1 MSDLIMRVSL
11 PLKRRRLTVKAVTDL
26 TPSLRRITLTGADLA
41 DFETPSADDH
51 VKLFFTP
58 DDGGEAIGRD
68 YTPRNF
74 RREALELDVDFVLH
88 DAGPATT
95 WAANARVG
103 DPLLVGGP
111 RGSTLVTYE
120 FDEYLLVAD
129 DAGLPAVAR
138 RLEELPAGAKV
149 TALLEVQDQA
159 SKLPL
164 TTRADLAVR
173 WLHRGEAAPGT
184 TTLLPDAVREW
195 QPEDGSVFVW
205 VGAERAAAFTIK
217 DDLLARGLDAATMR
231 VTAYWTKAEV

>member
-88 DAGPATT
+88 ESGVATT
-95 WAANARVG
+95 WAKQARVE
-103 DPLLVGGP
+103 DELVVGGP
-111 RGSTLVTYE
+111 RGSTLVKYE

-129 DAGLPAVAR
+129 DAGLPALLR
-138 RLEELPAGAKV
+138 RLEDLPAGAKV
-149 TALLEVQDQA
+149 TVFAEVQSATHELPTTTQA
-159 SKLPL
+159 AL
-164 TTRADLAVR
+164 TLR
-173 WLHRGEAAPGT
+173 WLHRGDAAAGT
-184 TTLLPDAVREW
+184 TTLLQDAVGAW
-195 QPEDGSVFVW
+195 PQPTGTVFVW
-205 VGAERAAAFTIK
+205 VGAERATASFIK
-217 DDLLARGLDAATMR
+217 ENLLARGLNADTMR
-231 VTAYWTKAEV
+231 MTAYWTKGG

>member
-58 DDGGEAIGRD
+58 EDGGEAIGRD

-88 DAGPATT
+88 ESGVATT
-95 WAANARVG
+95 WAKQARVE
-103 DPLLVGGP
+103 DELAVGGP
-111 RGSTLVTYE
+111 RGSTLVKYE

-129 DAGLPAVAR
+129 DAGLPALLR
-138 RLEELPAGAKV
+138 RLEDLPAGAKV
-149 TALLEVQDQA
+149 TVFAEVQSAAHELPTTTQA
-159 SKLPL
+159 AL
-164 TTRADLAVR
+164 TLR
-173 WLHRGEAAPGT
+173 WLHRGDAAAGT
-184 TTLLPDAVREW
+184 TTLLQDAVGAW
-195 QPEDGSVFVW
+195 PQPTGTVFVW
-205 VGAERAAAFTIK
+205 VGAERATTSFIK
-217 DDLLARGLDAATMR
+217 ENLLARGLDADTMR
-231 VTAYWTKAEV
+231 MTAYWTKGG

>member
-88 DAGPATT
+88 ESGVATT
-95 WAANARVG
+95 WAKQARVE
-103 DPLLVGGP
+103 DELVVGGP
-111 RGSTLVTYE
+111 RGSTLVKYE

-129 DAGLPAVAR
+129 DAGLPALLR
-138 RLEELPAGAKV
+138 RLEDLPAGAKV
-149 TALLEVQDQA
+149 TVFAEVQSAAHELPTTTQA
-159 SKLPL
+159 AL
-164 TTRADLAVR
+164 TLR
-173 WLHRGEAAPGT
+173 WLHRGDAAAGT
-184 TTLLPDAVREW
+184 TTLLQDAVGAW
-195 QPEDGSVFVW
+195 PQPTGTVFVW
-205 VGAERAAAFTIK
+205 VGAERATASFIK
-217 DDLLARGLDAATMR
+217 ENLLARGLNADTMR
-231 VTAYWTKAEV
+231 MTAYWTKGG

>member
-88 DAGPATT
+88 ESGVATT
-95 WAANARVG
+95 WSKQARVE
-103 DPLLVGGP
+103 DELVVGGP
-111 RGSTLVTYE
+111 RGSTLVKYE

-129 DAGLPAVAR
+129 DAGLPALLR
-138 RLEELPAGAKV
+138 RLEDLPAGAKV
-149 TALLEVQDQA
+149 TVFAEVQSAAHELPTTTQA
-159 SKLPL
+159 AL
-164 TTRADLAVR
+164 TLR
-173 WLHRGEAAPGT
+173 WLHRGDAAAGT
-184 TTLLPDAVREW
+184 TTLLQDAVGAW
-195 QPEDGSVFVW
+195 PQPTGTVFVW
-205 VGAERAAAFTIK
+205 VGAERATAFGIK
-217 DDLLARGLDAATMR
+217 ENLLARGLDADTMR
-231 VTAYWTKAEV
+231 MTAYWTKGG

>member
-88 DAGPATT
+88 ESGVATT
-95 WAANARVG
+95 WAKQARVE
-103 DPLLVGGP
+103 DELVVGGP
-111 RGSTLVTYE
+111 RGSTLVKYE

-129 DAGLPAVAR
+129 DAGLPALLR
-138 RLEELPAGAKV
+138 RLEDLPAGAKV
-149 TALLEVQDQA
+149 TVFAEVQSAAHELPTTTQA
-159 SKLPL
+159 AL
-164 TTRADLAVR
+164 TLR
-173 WLHRGEAAPGT
+173 WLHRGDVAAGT
-184 TTLLPDAVREW
+184 TTLLQDAVGAW
-195 QPEDGSVFVW
+195 PQPTGTVFVW
-205 VGAERAAAFTIK
+205 VGAERATASFIK
-217 DDLLARGLDAATMR
+217 ENLLARGLDADTMR
-231 VTAYWTKAEV
+231 MTAYWTKGG

>member
-26 TPSLRRITLTGADLA
+26 TPSLRRITLTGVDLA

-88 DAGPATT
+88 ESGVATT
-95 WAANARVG
+95 WSKQARVE
-103 DPLLVGGP
+103 DELVVGGP
-111 RGSTLVTYE
+111 RGSTLVKYE

-129 DAGLPAVAR
+129 DAGLPALLR
-138 RLEELPAGAKV
+138 RLEDLPAGAKV
-149 TALLEVQDQA
+149 TVFAEVQSAAHELPTTTQA
-159 SKLPL
+159 AL
-164 TTRADLAVR
+164 TLR
-173 WLHRGEAAPGT
+173 WLHRGDAAAGT
-184 TTLLPDAVREW
+184 TTLLQDAVGAW
-195 QPEDGSVFVW
+195 PQPTGTVFVW
-205 VGAERAAAFTIK
+205 VGAERATTSFIK
-217 DDLLARGLDAATMR
+217 ENLLARGLDADTMR
-231 VTAYWTKAEV
+231 MTAYWTKGG

>member
-26 TPSLRRITLTGADLA
+26 TPSLRRITLTGTDLA

-88 DAGPATT
+88 ESGVATT
-95 WAANARVG
+95 WAKQARVE
-103 DPLLVGGP
+103 DELVVGGP
-111 RGSTLVTYE
+111 RGSTLVKYE

-129 DAGLPAVAR
+129 DAGLPALLR
-138 RLEELPAGAKV
+138 RLEDLPAGAKV
-149 TALLEVQDQA
+149 TVFAEVQSAAHELPTTTQA
-159 SKLPL
+159 AL
-164 TTRADLAVR
+164 TLR
-173 WLHRGEAAPGT
+173 WLHRGDAAAGT
-184 TTLLPDAVREW
+184 TTLLQDAVGAW
-195 QPEDGSVFVW
+195 PQPTGTVFVW
-205 VGAERAAAFTIK
+205 VGAERATASFIK
-217 DDLLARGLDAATMR
+217 ENLLARGLDADTMR
-231 VTAYWTKAEV
+231 MTAYWTKGG

>member
-88 DAGPATT
+88 ESGVATT
-95 WAANARVG
+95 WAKQARVE
-103 DPLLVGGP
+103 DELVVGGP
-111 RGSTLVTYE
+111 RGSTLVKYE

-129 DAGLPAVAR
+129 DAGLPALLR
-138 RLEELPAGAKV
+138 RLEDLPAGAKV
-149 TALLEVQDQA
+149 TVFAEVQSAAHELPTTTQA
-159 SKLPL
+159 AL
-164 TTRADLAVR
+164 TLR
-173 WLHRGEAAPGT
+173 WLHRGDAAAGT
-184 TTLLPDAVREW
+184 TTLLQDAVGAW
-195 QPEDGSVFVW
+195 PQPTGTVFVW
-205 VGAERAAAFTIK
+205 VGAERATAFGIK
-217 DDLLARGLDAATMR
+217 ENLLARGLDADTMR
-231 VTAYWTKAEV
+231 MTAYWTKGG

>member
-88 DAGPATT
+88 ESGVATT
-95 WAANARVG
+95 WAKQARVE
-103 DPLLVGGP
+103 DELVVGGP
-111 RGSTLVTYE
+111 RGSTLVKYE

-129 DAGLPAVAR
+129 DAGLPALLR
-138 RLEELPAGAKV
+138 RLEDLPAGAKV
-149 TALLEVQDQA
+149 TVFAEVQSAAHELPTTTQA
-159 SKLPL
+159 AL
-164 TTRADLAVR
+164 TLR
-173 WLHRGEAAPGT
+173 WLHRGDAAAGT
-184 TTLLPDAVREW
+184 TTLLQDAVGAW
-195 QPEDGSVFVW
+195 PQPTGTVFVW
-205 VGAERAAAFTIK
+205 VGAERATASFIK
-217 DDLLARGLDAATMR
+217 ENLLARGLDADTMR
-231 VTAYWTKAEV
+231 MTAYWTKGG

>member
-74 RREALELDVDFVLH
+74 RRKALELDVDFVLH
-88 DAGPATT
+88 ESGVATT
-95 WAANARVG
+95 WAKQARVE
-103 DPLLVGGP
+103 DELAVGGP
-111 RGSTLVTYE
+111 RGSTLVKYE

-129 DAGLPAVAR
+129 DAGLPALLR
-138 RLEELPAGAKV
+138 RLEDLPAGAKV
-149 TALLEVQDQA
+149 TVFAKVQSAAHELPITTQAALTL
-159 SKLPL
+159 
-164 TTRADLAVR
+164 R
-173 WLHRGEAAPGT
+173 WLHRGDAAAGT
-184 TTLLPDAVREW
+184 TTLLQDAVRAWAE
-195 QPEDGSVFVW
+195 PTGTVFVW
-205 VGAERAAAFTIK
+205 VGAERATAFGIK
-217 DDLLARGLDAATMR
+217 EDLLARGLDADTMR
-231 VTAYWTKAEV
+231 MTAYWTKGG

>member
-74 RREALELDVDFVLH
+74 RRKALELDVDFVLH
-88 DAGPATT
+88 ESGVATT
-95 WAANARVG
+95 WAKQARVK
-103 DPLLVGGP
+103 DELVVGGP
-111 RGSTLVTYE
+111 RGSTLVKYE

-129 DAGLPAVAR
+129 DAGLPALLR
-138 RLEELPAGAKV
+138 RLEDLPAGAKV
-149 TALLEVQDQA
+149 TVFAEVQSAAHELPTTTQA
-159 SKLPL
+159 AL
-164 TTRADLAVR
+164 TLR
-173 WLHRGEAAPGT
+173 WLHRGDAAAGT
-184 TTLLPDAVREW
+184 TTLLQDAVGAW
-195 QPEDGSVFVW
+195 PQPTGTVFVW
-205 VGAERAAAFTIK
+205 VGAERATAFGIK
-217 DDLLARGLDAATMR
+217 ENLLARGLDADTMR
-231 VTAYWTKAEV
+231 MTAYWTKGG